1 MLLCGSR
8 AFAQSVSA
16 SIAPRTSNVL
26 RSTLKIPVEGS
37 YAYSTGPS
45 LDDWSFVTNFNTLP
59 ATNFY
64 DYPMTNAH
72 RFFRLQRLAV
82 PPQITQQPQGVTNYS
97 GPSVTLQGAASGS
110 WPLRLQWYKATA
122 PLPTLIPGA
131 TNNTLVIPG
140 ASVNSGNYSL
150 MASNLGGIA
159 LSASA
164 TVQIVPVVLTTIAG
178 KKLHFEIQA
187 ISWPQDVSPGN
198 SYDMECRADGNYY
211 TTGTSVFLNDSG
223 TWGYTYTP
231 DASGRIGI
239 VSQFVYGNAAFL
251 LTFESRTNGTYRLGS
266 GNTLYQIGT
275 FSVPN

>member
-16 SIAPRTSNVL
+16 SIAPRTANIF
-26 RSTLKIPVEGS
+26 RATLKIPVEGS
-37 YAYSTGPS
+37 YAYSIGPAF
-45 LDDWSFVTNFNTLP
+45 DDWSFVTNFNTLP

-97 GPSVTLQGAASGS
+97 GPSVTLQGVASGS

-122 PLPTLIPGA
+122 PLPTVIPGA
-131 TNNTLVIPG
+131 TNNTLVIEG
-140 ASVNSGNYSL
+140 TSANSGNYSL

-159 LSASA
+159 LSAPA
-164 TVQIVPVVLTTIAG
+164 TVQIIPVVLTTIAG
-178 KKLHFEIQA
+178 KKLHFDIQQA
-187 ISWPQDVSPGN
+187 SYPVSSG
-198 SYDMECRADGNYY
+198 SYDMDCHADGNYFI
-211 TTGTSVFLNDSG
+211 TGDSVFLNDSG